1 MLLPKLTAVCDTLS
15 HSTFAGAVY
24 VMQLNFRL
32 EALTAEML
40 LENIVW
46 MQLNFIYL
54 GTHTDIH
61 IYRHFLSI
69 GFWSVLSFWTVSAL
83 SSTQNNS
90 TKYIFII
97 VATTKPLQNLP
108 CITEPVFWSCTSD
121 MQTYVI
127 VCVILQ
133 FHYTNG
139 LHVLDIVLELYD
151 LLLFY
156 LLFSILFFIRKE
168 LQKRGSVGQRAFC

>member
-90 TKYIFII
+90 TIYIFIT
-97 VATTKPLQNLP
+97 VSYHKASAESPLYNRA
-108 CITEPVFWSCTSD
+108 
-121 MQTYVI
+121 
-127 VCVILQ
+127 
-133 FHYTNG
+133 
-139 LHVLDIVLELYD
+139 
-151 LLLFY
+151 
-156 LLFSILFFIRKE
+156 SILI
-168 LQKRGSVGQRAFC
+168 LH